1 MFWTVS
7 WDCVWGFV
15 RLRPAVECHQLA
27 RFPNCSLSMDKP
39 ASHDQWH
46 AHFSFNLLGCHA
58 ATICNG
64 SQGEPVSRPED
75 SRLPDE
81 KDPFWVGAPLR
92 SVNVSAFE
100 SRRRWFTEPSALW
113 MVEVDYYPKN
123 MDDVSGPGFLLI
135 ISVLL
140 HVLIG
145 TYWDHFGCFLLLR
158 SAASHSSSSS
168 IERCL
173 WPWLPLLAVNCAWMP
188 LLPLLI
194 PRSWGRNF
202 SIPGKSLR
210 SCQSLQLRLIGRLR
224 PRVCS
229 EVFAVIADLVLGI
242 CKFGLK
248 LGEWHSECSER
259 WTSLQ

>member
-1 MFWTVS
+1 MTIDELAWTQGRRRERSEKDGLWYTDTHWGKEQHSENRTSCLCCWFALSLWPSMAYFSSRTSRSVS
-7 WDCVWGFV
+7 KCFEQWAEIVFEVLSGFAQQWNAINWHDSQTAAWAWTNQHPTSLLSGISIIQPV
-15 RLRPAVECHQLA
+15 A
-27 RFPNCSLSMDKP
+27 RTF
-39 ASHDQWH
+39 
-46 AHFSFNLLGCHA
+46 FIYNLLGCYA

-100 SRRRWFTEPSALW
+100 SLRRWFTEPSALW

-145 TYWDHFGCFLLLR
+145 IILDVSC
-158 SAASHSSSSS
+158 
-168 IERCL
+168 
-173 WPWLPLLAVNCAWMP
+173 
-188 LLPLLI
+188 
-194 PRSWGRNF
+194 SWGRQQA
-202 SIPGKSLR
+202 IPFQVR
-210 SCQSLQLRLIGRLR
+210 
-224 PRVCS
+224 
-229 EVFAVIADLVLGI
+229 
-242 CKFGLK
+242 
-248 LGEWHSECSER
+248 
-259 WTSLQ
+259 